1 MKYILFFKSY
11 LINCHFLK
19 TETRKLT
26 SLSIFFS
33 SQVFFCF
40 SIAVLAG
47 PTMQL
52 FGYQL
57 VLYLMAT
64 RARGQ
69 DWGQEQPQDE
79 TRAGQLVSGPECGR
93 HTFFKHITLA
103 CNIFIFLFLLSV
115 VSYVI
120 SRRDVICYVISHV
133 IAYVISIRE
142 IV

>member
-79 TRAGQLVSGPECGR
+79 TRAGQLVPGPEYR
-93 HTFFKHITLA
+93 
-103 CNIFIFLFLLSV
+103 S
-115 VSYVI
+115 
-120 SRRDVICYVISHV
+120 SRRRGPEQVSWYQDQSTGAAAGRDQSRSVGTRTRV
-133 IAYVISIRE
+133 
-142 IV
+142 